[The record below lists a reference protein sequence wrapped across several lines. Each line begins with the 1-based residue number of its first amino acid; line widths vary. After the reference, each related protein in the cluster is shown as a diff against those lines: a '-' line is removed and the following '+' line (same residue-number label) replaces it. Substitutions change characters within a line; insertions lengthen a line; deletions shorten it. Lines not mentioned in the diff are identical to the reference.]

1 VKKDD
6 AGLFEAIKLIANTMS
21 EVCEQ
26 AKVTENEI
34 HSTIERLISLLRD
47 REAVLISDVETVRH
61 QKEKELQLQKDE
73 LEFLL
78 SGIRQAVIFS
88 EAMVK
93 ESSDTEIVASH
104 QQVVFRMTTLTRE
117 REKAELEP
125 VTEAK
130 IEFVGVEEGVD
141 LLDSVIKELGTVVS
155 TGISAEQSII
165 EMLTQG
171 NHYHHHPT
179 NEAYSFKVILVDK
192 KGNTIS
198 SEMMR
203 QSIKSLAVEEAGLS
217 SYVND
222 EKENIEDEK
231 KDRLLLAQLV
241 EAAKV
246 LDHPLLTE
254 SIFISFTLFQ

>member
-1 VKKDD
+1 
-6 AGLFEAIKLIANTMS
+6 MS

-171 NHYHHHPT
+171 NHLHLI

-203 QSIKSLAVEEAGLS
+203 QSIKSLAVEVAGAFEEVKVTLTFQS
-217 SYVND
+217 R
-222 EKENIEDEK
+222 KEI
-231 KDRLLLAQLV
+231 
-241 EAAKV
+241 
-246 LDHPLLTE
+246 P
-254 SIFISFTLFQ
+254 SFFFLNLNYFDLIDNH

>member
-1 VKKDD
+1 MKKDD

-171 NHYHHHPT
+171 NHHPT
-179 NEAYSFKVILVDK
+179 NEAYSFKVIFVDK

-203 QSIKSLAVEEAGLS
+203 QSIKSLAVEVAGAFEEVKVTLTFQS
-217 SYVND
+217 R
-222 EKENIEDEK
+222 KEI
-231 KDRLLLAQLV
+231 
-241 EAAKV
+241 
-246 LDHPLLTE
+246 P
-254 SIFISFTLFQ
+254 SFFFLNLNYFDLIDNH